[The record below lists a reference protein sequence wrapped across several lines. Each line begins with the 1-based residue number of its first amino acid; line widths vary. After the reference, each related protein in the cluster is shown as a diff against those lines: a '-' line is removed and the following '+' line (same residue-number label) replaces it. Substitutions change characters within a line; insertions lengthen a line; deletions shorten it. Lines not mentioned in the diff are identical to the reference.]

1 MVDLTWRNQA
11 GNSVA
16 VSTTTP
22 LPTAA
27 GNSSGQALTF
37 IESGSLAVSLN
48 ALIFTEQVDGA
59 ALNTNLWMTSA
70 LTQAI
75 AQTGGFILL
84 NSALS
89 TVVNTYAILT
99 SIKAMQ
105 LYGHLPF
112 TVVIRAKVNITPLAN
127 ATIELGIGAATTN
140 AAPTDGTF
148 YRWASDGTFRC
159 VINNNGV
166 ETQSAALTAPAVN
179 VEHIFEIDVVEDNV
193 FFTLDDVVIAT
204 VAVPATQAYP
214 VNNGR
219 QTIFARTYNG
229 AGVPATAPQL
239 GIGQVNVVQE
249 DLNQNKLWKEI
260 LMSLGRGSYQ
270 QPITPYTQTA
280 NHANSTDPVSATLS
294 NTAAGYTT
302 LGGRWQFAAVAGAA
316 TDYALFAF
324 QVPAT
329 YQLNL
334 SSIAITA
341 LLLGAAIA
349 TSATVLDWS
358 LGINGSA
365 VSLATAE
372 YPPATYAARRI
383 PLGMQSFPLV
393 APNGPMQIGDVAPD
407 IVRSFDPPLVIDGG
421 RFVHVILE
429 VPLGTA
435 TASQLFRGDVQFNGY
450 YE

>member
-1 MVDLTWRNQA
+1 ME
-11 GNSVA
+11 
-16 VSTTTP
+16 STSG
-22 LPTAA
+22 LAAPT
-27 GNSSGQALTF
+27 SPSYV
-37 IESGSLAVSLN
+37 ESGSLAVSLN
-48 ALIFTEQVDGA
+48 ALIFTEQVDGN
-59 ALNTNLWMTSA
+59 ALNTNLWMTSV

-75 AQTGGFILL
+75 AQSAGFILL

-89 TVVNTYAILT
+89 TAANGYAILT

-112 TVVIRAKVNITPLAN
+112 TVVIRAKVNITPIAN
-127 ATIELGIGAATTN
+127 ATIELGIGAAATT
-140 AAPTDGTF
+140 AAPSDGCF
-148 YRWASDGTFRC
+148 YRWAPDGTFRC

-166 ETQSAALTAPAVN
+166 ETQSAALTAPATTI
-179 VEHIFEIDVVEDNV
+179 EHIFEIDVVEDNV

-204 VAVPATQAYP
+204 VAVPSTQAYP

-219 QTIFARTYNG
+219 QTIFARTFNG
-229 AGVPATAPQL
+229 ASIPATAPQL

-249 DLNQNKLWKEI
+249 DLNQNKLWKEM
-260 LMSLGRGSYQ
+260 LVSLGRGAYQ
-270 QPITPYTQTA
+270 NPLTPYTQTT

-316 TDYALFAF
+316 TDYALFGF

-334 SSIAITA
+334 SSIAISA
-341 LLLGAAIA
+341 LLTGAAIA
-349 TSATVLDWS
+349 GTATLLDWS
-358 LGINGSA
+358 LGLNASA

-372 YPPATYAARRI
+372 APPATYAARRI
-383 PLGMQSFPLV
+383 PLGMQGFALA
-393 APNGPMQIGDVAPD
+393 APNGPMQIGDAAPD
-407 IVRSFDPPLVIDGG
+407 IVRIFDPPLVIDGG
-421 RFVHVILE
+421 RFVHIILE
-429 VPLGTA
+429 VPVGTA
-435 TASQLFRGDVQFNGY
+435 TVSQVFRGDVAINGY

>member
-1 MVDLTWRNQA
+1 M
-11 GNSVA
+11 GMES
-16 VSTTTP
+16 
-22 LPTAA
+22 
-27 GNSSGQALTF
+27 SSGLATAPQRPSY
-37 IESGSLAVSLN
+37 IESGSMAVSLN

-59 ALNTNLWMTSA
+59 ALNTNLWMTSV

-75 AQTGGFILL
+75 AQASGFITL

-112 TVVIRAKVNITPLAN
+112 TVVIRAKVNITPIAN
-127 ATIELGIGAATTN
+127 ATIELGIGAAATN
-140 AAPTDGTF
+140 AAPTDGAF
-148 YRWASDGTFRC
+148 YRWQGSDQTFRC

-166 ETQSAALTAPAVN
+166 ETVSAALTAPAIN

-204 VAVPATQAYP
+204 INVPATQAYP

-219 QTIFARTYNG
+219 QTVFARTYNG

-239 GIGQVNVVQE
+239 GIGQVNIVQE

-260 LMSLGRGSYQ
+260 LVSLGRGSYQ
-270 QPITPYTQTA
+270 QPITPYTQSA
-280 NHANSTDPVSATLS
+280 NHANSTDPSSATLS

-316 TDYALFAF
+316 TDYALFGF

-341 LLLGAAIA
+341 MLLGAAIA

-372 YPPATYAARRI
+372 SPPATYAARRI
-383 PLGMQSFPLV
+383 PLGMQSFILT

-407 IVRSFDPPLVIDGG
+407 IVRTFDPPLVVDGG

-429 VPLGTA
+429 IPLGTA
-435 TASQLFRGDVQFNGY
+435 TASQVFRGDVQFNGY
-450 YE
+450 HE